1 MVLGEMEEQGSVVK
15 VAVAQFDPELGEVE
29 RNTGKMVELINQAFD
44 QQAKLVVTPE
54 MGNCGYIFE
63 SKEEA
68 ALYAE
73 AVPGGPTIMALE
85 AVAANR
91 DGYIVSGLMEKD
103 GDKLYNVAVLI
114 GPDGYVGKYRKTH
127 LWDVDKSLYEPG
139 DLGFPVFDLPFGRI
153 GMSICYDQWFPEVS
167 RIYAMQGVD
176 IICNPT
182 NWVVIPG
189 MATPENPAWAF
200 IAMTQAHT
208 NGVYMLCADRV
219 GSERGTTFGGTSCVL
234 GLPGFVAG
242 PLDGESE
249 GVLVSDL
256 DIEAGRVRMLTAVN
270 HLHNDRRTDLYDL
283 DLGYKK

>member
-1 MVLGEMEEQGSVVK
+1 MVSGEMEQQASVVK
-15 VAVAQFDPELGEVE
+15 VAAVQFDPKLGEVAGNRE
-29 RNTGKMVELINQAFD
+29 KLAELINQAFD

-68 ALYAE
+68 ARYAE
-73 AVPGGPTIMALE
+73 PVPGGATVALLE
-85 AVAANR
+85 ELAAKR
-91 DGYIVSGLMEKD
+91 DGYIVSGMMEQD
-103 GDKLYNVAVLI
+103 GDKLYNVAVLV
-114 GPDGYVGKYRKTH
+114 GPDGYIGKYRKTH

-139 DLGFPVFDLPFGRI
+139 DQGFPVFDLPFGRI

-189 MATPENPAWAF
+189 MASPENPAWAL

-208 NGVYMLCADRV
+208 NGVYMVCADRV
-219 GSERGTTFGGTSCVL
+219 GEERGTTFGGTSCVL

-256 DIEAGRVRMLTAVN
+256 DIAAGRVRMLSAVN
-270 HLHNDRRTDLYDL
+270 HLHNDRRTDLYDEC
-283 DLGYKK
+283 LGYKK